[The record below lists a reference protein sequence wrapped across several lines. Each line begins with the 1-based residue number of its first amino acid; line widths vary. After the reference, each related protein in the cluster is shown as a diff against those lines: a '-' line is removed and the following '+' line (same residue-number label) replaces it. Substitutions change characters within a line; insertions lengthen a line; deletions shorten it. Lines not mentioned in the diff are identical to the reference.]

1 MHGGLPQSL
10 LSKNP
15 LSKQLGPNLLDRIG
29 ASIVPN
35 RHYQAKKDN
44 VRYFAVRNKHLY
56 VVRANENGAICF
68 GAEADQLSQ
77 TVQKGTNKT
86 IHQQPERSAGMVVRC
101 KANKPAAL
109 PNVCSEKESK
119 FQATSDENYEK
130 TKLPKYEWH
139 LVLNHALPEVLTR
152 LTRNPQ
158 LNIPILA
165 VIKSTRHYLICRS

>member
-1 MHGGLPQSL
+1 MLWRRGRPIVA
-10 LSKNP
+10 NCAERD
-15 LSKQLGPNLLDRIG
+15 KQNHTS
-29 ASIVPN
+29 A
-35 RHYQAKKDN
+35 A
-44 VRYFAVRNKHLY
+44 
-56 VVRANENGAICF
+56 
-68 GAEADQLSQ
+68 
-77 TVQKGTNKT
+77 GT
-86 IHQQPERSAGMVVRC
+86 SAGMVVRC

-139 LVLNHALPEVLTR
+139 LVLNHALPEVLTT